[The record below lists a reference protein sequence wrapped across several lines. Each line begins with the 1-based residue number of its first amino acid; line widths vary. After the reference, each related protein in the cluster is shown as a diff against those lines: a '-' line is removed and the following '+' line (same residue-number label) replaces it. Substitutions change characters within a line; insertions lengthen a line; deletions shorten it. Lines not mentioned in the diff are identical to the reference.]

1 MGDQLTPVAPAPM
14 FRSIDEALRWSYR
27 VHWNVIVQSSS
38 ITKWMAKGRQ
48 EGRAH
53 VAGRLTSFELHGQ
66 AGIVLRAVAQLDE
79 IEQWYVAAM
88 WWWTPRSRAVKPR
101 RHGGKLPADPQRRF
115 EVLRAEF
122 ERQAVDT
129 MVTLAR
135 ERNDVRALPRDGLA
149 KILRRWRGERVA
161 LESIR
166 YSLACRKA
174 SVNTKARPMGEYLND
189 LHDRVLRRL
198 DYMLKEAIESN
209 D

>member
-1 MGDQLTPVAPAPM
+1 
-14 FRSIDEALRWSYR
+14 
-27 VHWNVIVQSSS
+27 
-38 ITKWMAKGRQ
+38 
-48 EGRAH
+48 
-53 VAGRLTSFELHGQ
+53 
-66 AGIVLRAVAQLDE
+66 
-79 IEQWYVAAM
+79 VAAM

-135 ERNDVRALPRDGLA
+135 DRSDVRALPRDGLA

-174 SVNTKARPMGEYLND
+174 SVSTKARPMGEYLND

-198 DYMLKEAIESN
+198 DLLLEGAIEHENSHGR
-209 D
+209 